1 MSTIS
6 VEPPETRWSEL
17 PLLQWPAVMQDDDV
31 QAWGDILYMRGLVT
45 ELIDTLD
52 AAFTDHTFD
61 TEATLAELIGA
72 PSAEFGVDLYLQPW
86 PHDRA
91 ADMLAAWRNQ
101 TTTGSTQLAIENAG
115 IPA

>member
-1 MSTIS
+1 MSPIS
-6 VEPPETRWSEL
+6 IEPREKWSEL
-17 PLLQWPAVMQDDDV
+17 PLLQWPAVMTDEDV
-31 QAWGDILYMRGLVT
+31 DAWGDILYMRGLVD

-72 PSAEFGVDLYLQPW
+72 PSIEYDVDRYLEPW

-101 TTTGSTQLAIENAG
+101 TLTGSTQLAIENAG